1 MFGLR
6 LAKSDCHRRKP
17 CSTLPLLL
25 SKLGTGREKPTLS
38 YVRASKSFLMLE
50 NTTITTTSTACSTGN
65 AERSA
70 LVAEALRL
78 SGRLRL
84 QVHGESMLPALWP
97 GDLVEIASC
106 SLEDLRPGEIV
117 LARRDGR
124 LFLHRLVS
132 TRKPA
137 VFLLRGDSMP
147 GSDPQFPAKALLG
160 RLVSKAG
167 ERRGVSGFGVKWFGA
182 KWSRALG
189 MVLCHCGVARR
200 LVLKLHSRRL
210 ASAQELRNPEP
221 ATGLGPG
228 ELGAL

>member
-1 MFGLR
+1 
-6 LAKSDCHRRKP
+6 
-17 CSTLPLLL
+17 
-25 SKLGTGREKPTLS
+25 
-38 YVRASKSFLMLE
+38 MLE
-50 NTTITTTSTACSTGN
+50 NTTSTARSIGN

-70 LVAEALRL
+70 LVADALRL

-97 GDLVEIASC
+97 GDVVEIASC
-106 SLEDLRPGEIV
+106 SLEDVRPGQIV

-132 TRKPA
+132 TRKPQG
-137 VFLLRGDSMP
+137 FLLRGDSMP
-147 GSDPQFPAKALLG
+147 GSDPQFPAEALLG
-160 RLVSKAG
+160 RLVSKAD
-167 ERRGVSGFGVKWFGA
+167 ERRGVSRFGVKWSGVKWFGV

-200 LVLKLHSRRL
+200 LALKLHSRRQ
-210 ASAQELRNPEP
+210 ASSRESRNPEQ
-221 ATGLGPG
+221 ATEPDSAGLRSAKLGSG